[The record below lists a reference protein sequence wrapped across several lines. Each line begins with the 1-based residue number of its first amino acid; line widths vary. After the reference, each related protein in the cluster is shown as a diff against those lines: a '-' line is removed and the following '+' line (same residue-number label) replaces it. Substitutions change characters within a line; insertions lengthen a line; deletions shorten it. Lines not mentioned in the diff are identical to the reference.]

1 MLRSTNAAAPA
12 QLITQAKDGNS
23 TAAQAISNR
32 SEYLVTASYRDFTA
46 NPSSGFGTITNPS
59 LPSNTFPGAQFG
71 IPFKSSPFKSSPI
84 SATPAIFASQAAPTR
99 IRTDAYVSPN
109 EESFNTKS
117 PLVSCP
123 MPLAPGQP
131 PLIVQPLP
139 KSTIGIA
146 EAVSTGAEATENLI
160 THVAPPTD
168 MMSVVK
174 PVEAVSPHNGRSSS
188 SEKSEKRSTSIHSS
202 AQKSISIS
210 QEVEQNAIST
220 QSFSEGGR
228 ENSQPSTWSSAV
240 KSPGRPSTPIQKTTT
255 ILSINSPNDYRRVPT
270 GVYVVCD
277 DFLQKNGK
285 RAASIFDKSKACK
298 GCENRSKLKYAF
310 WSDIWKQW
318 ELIRPFPKEVY
329 ISVAFKECRQY
340 SKHERCL
347 RIPCLFAHG
356 EQEVTMWTM
365 EREGGKYQRNALY

>member
-1 MLRSTNAAAPA
+1 MLRSTNAATPA

-32 SEYLVTASYRDFTA
+32 SEYLVTASYRDSIA
-46 NPSSGFGTITNPS
+46 NPSSGFGTVTNPS

-71 IPFKSSPFKSSPI
+71 IPFKSSPI
-84 SATPAIFASQAAPTR
+84 SATPAIFASQAALTR
-99 IRTDAYVSPN
+99 IRTDAYVSPT
-109 EESFNTKS
+109 EDSFNTKS

-123 MPLAPGQP
+123 MPSAPGQP
-131 PLIVQPLP
+131 PLLVQPLP
-139 KSTIGIA
+139 TSTIRIA
-146 EAVSTGAEATENLI
+146 VAVSTGAEAMENPI
-160 THVAPPTD
+160 THIAPPTD
-168 MMSVVK
+168 MSPLVK
-174 PVEAVSPHNGRSSS
+174 PVEAVSPHNGWSSS
-188 SEKSEKRSTSIHSS
+188 SEKSERSSTPIHSS

-318 ELIRPFPKEVY
+318 ELIRPFPKEVK
-329 ISVAFKECRQY
+329 IIVAFKECRQY

>member
-1 MLRSTNAAAPA
+1 MLRSTNAATPA

-23 TAAQAISNR
+23 TAAQAISNG
-32 SEYLVTASYRDFTA
+32 SEYLVTASYRDSTA
-46 NPSSGFGTITNPS
+46 NPSSGFGTVTNPS

-71 IPFKSSPFKSSPI
+71 IPFKSSPI
-84 SATPAIFASQAAPTR
+84 SATPAIFASQAALTR
-99 IRTDAYVSPN
+99 IRTDAYVNPT
-109 EESFNTKS
+109 EDSFNTKS

-123 MPLAPGQP
+123 MPSAPGQP
-131 PLIVQPLP
+131 PLLVLPLP
-139 KSTIGIA
+139 TSTIRIA
-146 EAVSTGAEATENLI
+146 GAVSTGAEVTENPI
-160 THVAPPTD
+160 THIAPPTD
-168 MMSVVK
+168 MTLVVK

-188 SEKSEKRSTSIHSS
+188 SEKSERSSTPIYSS

-210 QEVEQNAIST
+210 QEVEQKAIST
-220 QSFSEGGR
+220 QSFCERGR
-228 ENSQPSTWSSAV
+228 ENSQPSTWSSV
-240 KSPGRPSTPIQKTTT
+240 LKSPGRPSTPIQKTTT
-255 ILSINSPNDYRRVPT
+255 ILPINSPNDYRRVPN

-318 ELIRPFPKEVY
+318 ELIRPFPKEVK
-329 ISVAFKECRQY
+329 ITVAFKECRQY
-340 SKHERCL
+340 SKRERCL

-365 EREGGKYQRNALY
+365 EREGGKYQRNALH